1 LSLPNVQP
9 TSAVPRIPACGSL
22 DDALTY
28 WDSGCPDAGVMFALH
43 DWESRYP
50 NKRLWPQT
58 EAVKYGN
65 IKSVVDEFRIHCHAS
80 YQEFE
85 SQYPGLR
92 KRYTKL
98 YQAIRKAKIARGDA
112 TSRSPRKK

>member
-1 LSLPNVQP
+1 
-9 TSAVPRIPACGSL
+9 
-22 DDALTY
+22 
-28 WDSGCPDAGVMFALH
+28 MFALH

-65 IKSVVDEFRIHCHAS
+65 IKAVVDEFRIHCHAS